1 MTSRTADSVIIGHG
15 VIGLST
21 AYELAR
27 AGLSCCLVGA
37 QREGA
42 ASGAAA
48 GLLAPSIGRLSGSV
62 AAFFDASLDLYPA
75 LIDTLREFDPELLLL
90 TGLVEVSTSES
101 GQRALPA
108 GSTRLSP
115 ADLAELEASVDAT
128 FGGVLHPRDGA
139 VDNVRLV
146 AALRHAIGGEPRV
159 RHISNDP
166 VARIDVETDRAT
178 VTLESGARLSAANIV
193 LAAGAWSGG
202 LIAGLPRVLPLSPL
216 KGQMLAVASS
226 ALRHP
231 VMDDNVYLVPR
242 GGEIAIGATVE
253 DAGFDVSTTPDAI
266 ESLRRAAVRLVP
278 SLAQAG
284 VSRRWAGLRPATPDR
299 LPIIGPDP
307 ERPRLIYACGH
318 TKNGI
323 LLAPATARA
332 VAALAG
338 GGPAAWDLAPFSINR
353 FIDSDPQ
360 IS

>member
-37 QREGA
+37 QHEGA

-48 GLLAPSIGRLSGSV
+48 GLLAPSIGQLSGSV

-75 LIDTLREFDPELLLL
+75 LVDTLREFDPELVLL

-101 GQRALPA
+101 GERTLPSGA
-108 GSTRLSP
+108 TRLSP
-115 ADLAELEASVDAT
+115 ADLAALEPSVDAT
-128 FGGVLHPRDGA
+128 FGGVLHTRDGA

-146 AALRHAIGGEPRV
+146 AALRRAVGGEAKV
-159 RHISNDP
+159 RHISSDP
-166 VARIDVETDRAT
+166 VTRIDVDTDRAT

-193 LAAGAWSGG
+193 LAAGAWPG
-202 LIAGLPRVLPLSPL
+202 LIAGLPRALPVSPL
-216 KGQMLAVASS
+216 KGQMLAVASR

-231 VMDDNVYLVPR
+231 VMGDDVYLVPR
-242 GGEIAIGATVE
+242 GDEIAIGATVE

-338 GGPAAWDLAPFSINR
+338 GAPAAWDLAPFSINR